1 MIQSDMR
8 ADSIAAKF
16 PPVSQVQG
24 EAMGTSMSDEKPNSS
39 LKQQLEELLNPKT
52 PEVDPKAVTKQ
63 MLLTCK
69 VFRKRNSNVT
79 PLTSQKDKTGGI
91 RDRMYRGGTV
101 QK

>member
-1 MIQSDMR
+1 MIQTDMR
-8 ADSIAAKF
+8 TDNIAKF

-24 EAMGTSMSDEKPNSS
+24 EVMGTSMSDEKQTSS

-79 PLTSQKDKTGGI
+79 PLTSQKDKAGGI
-91 RDRMYRGGTV
+91 RERMYRGGTV

>member
-1 MIQSDMR
+1 MIQTDMNT
-8 ADSIAAKF
+8 DNVAKF
-16 PPVSQVQG
+16 PPVGQAQG
-24 EAMGTSMSDEKPNSS
+24 EITGTSMSDEKTSH

-79 PLTSQKDKTGGI
+79 PLQSQRDKAPGGI
-91 RDRMYRGGTV
+91 QDRMYRGGKV